1 MQPVTLMS
9 RSPNENIS
17 PDEELFQR
25 VPDGWLFTTPILW
38 PVGGRKY
45 VVNDAQKMDLVERL
59 GRWRRKSDRMSS
71 FLLLVLMS
79 WQFTH
84 YDWITPLSE
93 FLGVQSELL
102 GVTILVAIVVLLAFA
117 SPIVQLLAIRP
128 VLAATVPTPGK
139 VGLWDSLLAL
149 PRSLAESSSL
159 LVVLLCA
166 AIVINGGVL
175 WYRALSPNGTQ
186 LSLIVLLAVGLVVT
200 VPILVM
206 VAALFMKL
214 RAKRRRE

>member
-1 MQPVTLMS
+1 MS
-9 RSPNENIS
+9 RSPNENFS

-45 VVNDAQKMDLVERL
+45 LVSDVTKAELIERL
-59 GRWRRKSDRMSS
+59 ARWRRRSDRMSS
-71 FLLLVLMS
+71 VLLLVLMS

-84 YDWITPLSE
+84 YDWITPLSG

-102 GVTILVAIVVLLAFA
+102 GVTIFLAIVVLLAIA
-117 SPIVQLLAIRP
+117 TPILQLLAIRP
-128 VLAATVPTPGK
+128 VLTGTVLTPGK

-166 AIVINGGVL
+166 AIVINGGFL
-175 WYRALSPNGTQ
+175 WYRALTANGTQ
-186 LSLIVLLAVGLVVT
+186 LSLIVLLAVGFVVT

-206 VAALFMKL
+206 VAALFIKL
-214 RAKRRRE
+214 RAKRRGE

>member
-1 MQPVTLMS
+1 
-9 RSPNENIS
+9 
-17 PDEELFQR
+17 

-38 PVGGRKY
+38 PVGGRNY

-59 GRWRRKSDRMSS
+59 GRWRRKSDRKSS
-71 FLLLVLMS
+71 VLLLVLMS

-93 FLGVQSELL
+93 FLGVKSELL
-102 GVTILVAIVVLLAFA
+102 GVTILVAIVVLLAIA
-117 SPIVQLLAIRP
+117 TPILQLLAIRP
-128 VLAATVPTPGK
+128 LLLDAVRTPGK

-175 WYRALSPNGTQ
+175 WYRALTPNGTQ
-186 LSLIVLLAVGLVVT
+186 LSLIVLLAVGFVVT